1 MVASLAV
8 KYRPHTF
15 DDVTEQSAIRT
26 ILEQQIQ
33 SGQIKNCY
41 LFCGPAGT
49 GKTTCARIFAKE
61 INNGLGTPVEMDAA
75 SNNGVDYV
83 RELIAQ
89 AKIKSLDSE
98 YKVFILDECHALSNS
113 AWQAMLKII
122 EEPPAKSIFIFCTT
136 DPQKIPKTILSRV
149 QRYDFQRI
157 SYQGVVS
164 RLLWVLDSEGYNDID
179 KVVDPEPIEYIAKL
193 ADGGMRDALTMLDKC
208 LAYSSELT
216 LQKVVDALG
225 AVEYDTMF
233 DLTCKF
239 VMKDKLGV
247 VEIIDGLYSD
257 GKNLQQFIKQYTSFM
272 LDVIKWCIG
281 SDWKLL
287 KIPKLPQYEE
297 QVEMFGH
304 SYFNECVKLL
314 NALVRISSEIK
325 YSSTVKEDIESELL
339 LEILYE

>member
-1 MVASLAV
+1 MHS
-8 KYRPHTF
+8 YT
-15 DDVTEQSAIRT
+15 
-26 ILEQQIQ
+26 LE
-33 SGQIKNCY
+33 
-41 LFCGPAGT
+41 
-49 GKTTCARIFAKE
+49 
-61 INNGLGTPVEMDAA
+61 
-75 SNNGVDYV
+75 
-83 RELIAQ
+83 
-89 AKIKSLDSE
+89 
-98 YKVFILDECHALSNS
+98 AL
-113 AWQAMLKII
+113 
-122 EEPPAKSIFIFCTT
+122 
-136 DPQKIPKTILSRV
+136 
-149 QRYDFQRI
+149 
-157 SYQGVVS
+157 
-164 RLLWVLDSEGYNDID
+164 
-179 KVVDPEPIEYIAKL
+179 EYIAKL

-247 VEIIDGLYSD
+247 VEVIDGLYSD

-304 SYFNECVKLL
+304 PYFNECVKLL

-325 YSSTVKEDIESELL
+325 YSPTVKEDIESELL
-339 LEILYE
+339 LEMLYE